1 MSSFLVGRES
11 EKKGMMGEEGSE
23 GEIFFF
29 SFWVFL
35 GMRNERE
42 GYPDV
47 GVFREADGI
56 GGSGWG
62 GWEIIEQI

>member
-1 MSSFLVGRES
+1 
-11 EKKGMMGEEGSE
+11 MGEEGSE